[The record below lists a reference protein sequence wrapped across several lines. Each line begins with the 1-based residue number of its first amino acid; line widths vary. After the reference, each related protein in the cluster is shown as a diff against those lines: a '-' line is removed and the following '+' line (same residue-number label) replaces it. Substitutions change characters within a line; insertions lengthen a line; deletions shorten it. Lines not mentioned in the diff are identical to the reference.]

1 MKGLKGNMINNDY
14 RQEIRLC
21 GSGGQGIIMAAI
33 VLAEA
38 AGVYDGKH
46 VCQTQSYGPEARGGT
61 CKADVVISNREI
73 DYPKASK
80 PSLLLAMNQMS
91 CDTYFLDLRPTGLL
105 IIDNTLVKKV
115 PTGRVAAIPFTQIAR
130 QILGKE
136 VTSNMIALGAFG
148 YLCQTVSLESLESAL
163 MARVPEGTHE
173 LNLKALRT
181 GIEAARQ
188 IDLRTLPQYVR
199 EDDEAM

>member
-1 MKGLKGNMINNDY
+1 MIDNGY

-61 CKADVVISNREI
+61 CKADVVISSREI

-80 PSLLLAMNQMS
+80 PCLLLAMNQVS
-91 CDTYFLDLRPTGLL
+91 CDTYFLDLKPAGLL
-105 IIDNTLVKKV
+105 IIDTTLVKKV

-130 QILGKE
+130 QKLGRE
-136 VTSNMIALGAFG
+136 VTSNMVALGAFG
-148 YLCQTVSLESLESAL
+148 YLCQAVSMESLESAL

-173 LNLKALRT
+173 INLRALRT
-181 GIEAARQ
+181 GIDAAKQ
-188 IDLRTLPQYVR
+188 LDLRSLPQFVR
-199 EDDEAM
+199 DDDEVM